1 MKLVERFKLF
11 SFLTILAGLFSAAVH
26 AHPGH
31 VAQQS
36 MHSLLHVEHI
46 IALAAA
52 GVVACFVFVLRNK

>member
-1 MKLVERFKLF
+1 MKRVERFKLF
-11 SFLTILAGLFSAAVH
+11 SFLSIMAGLLSPAVY

-46 IALAAA
+46 LTLAAA
-52 GVVACFVFVLRNK
+52 AVVACIVLVLRNK